1 MYKSQVNELK
11 DELEDRNK
19 FVSELEEERN
29 SLTQQ
34 VQIAVARA
42 DSEALAR
49 SIAEETVTDLEKEKT
64 IKELEMKDIIS
75 KHRNDLSAKESS
87 LVMMKERETELR
99 KLVEQLKKE
108 KDENS
113 YQMHLLEQG
122 N

>member
-1 MYKSQVNELK
+1 MYKTQVSELK
-11 DELEDRNK
+11 EELEERSK

-64 IKELEMKDIIS
+64 IKELEMKDIIG
-75 KHRNDLSAKESS
+75 KHRSDISSKESS
-87 LVMMKERETELR
+87 IISVCIEFCKGCEH
-99 KLVEQLKKE
+99 
-108 KDENS
+108 S
-113 YQMHLLEQG
+113 G
-122 N
+122 

>member
-1 MYKSQVNELK
+1 MVYCLFLFFIQTLYKTQVSELK
-11 DELEDRNK
+11 EELEERNK

-75 KHRNDLSAKESS
+75 KHRADISAKESS
-87 LVMMKERETELR
+87 VVSVISQVSMTSA
-99 KLVEQLKKE
+99 V
-108 KDENS
+108 S
-113 YQMHLLEQG
+113 
-122 N
+122 

>member
-1 MYKSQVNELK
+1 MYKTQVSELK
-11 DELEDRNK
+11 EELEERHK

-75 KHRNDLSAKESS
+75 KHRADIVAKESS
-87 LVMMKERETELR
+87 VLSVC
-99 KLVEQLKKE
+99 V
-108 KDENS
+108 
-113 YQMHLLEQG
+113 
-122 N
+122 

>member
-1 MYKSQVNELK
+1 MYKTQVSELK
-11 DELEDRNK
+11 EELEERNK

-64 IKELEMKDIIS
+64 IKELEMKDVIG
-75 KHRNDLSAKESS
+75 KHRADISTKESS
-87 LVMMKERETELR
+87 IISVG
-99 KLVEQLKKE
+99 
-108 KDENS
+108 
-113 YQMHLLEQG
+113 LEF
-122 N
+122 